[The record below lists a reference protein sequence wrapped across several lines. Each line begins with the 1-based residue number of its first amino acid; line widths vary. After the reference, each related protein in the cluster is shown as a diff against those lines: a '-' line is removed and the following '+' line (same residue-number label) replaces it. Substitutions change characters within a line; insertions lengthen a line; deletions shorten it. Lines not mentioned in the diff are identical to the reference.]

1 MTRRSIK
8 EYAEAIR
15 GRYFKASRKLKTRI
29 LDEFVAATGLHRK
42 AAIRLLNR
50 PVSPGKYKS
59 GRPRIYNSEEVKILK
74 IAWEAS
80 DQLCS
85 KRLQP
90 FLPELLEVLQRK
102 GEVIMGEETQR
113 QLCRMSAS
121 TIDRIL
127 RAYRGGH
134 PRHGL
139 STTKPGTLLKAAIPI
154 RTFSEWDDRRPG
166 FIEADLVAHCGD
178 NVEGFYLTTLSAVDV
193 ATGWYESVAVWG
205 KGQARVAGAI
215 HDIRQRLPVPMLG
228 FDSDN
233 GSEFI
238 NRSLYEYCQQH
249 HITFTRSRSYKKNDS
264 CHIEQKNWAVVRRV
278 IGYHRFSSRQ
288 AFEALENIYIGLRL
302 YVNFFQPV
310 RKLMEKRRV
319 GARVHKVYDTAQ
331 TPYRRMLNSGMLTP
345 EKQLQL
351 SKIYSAL
358 NPVNLL
364 KDIRKACE
372 YLWTLADPSG

>member
-1 MTRRSIK
+1 MT
-8 EYAEAIR
+8 
-15 GRYFKASRKLKTRI
+15 
-29 LDEFVAATGLHRK
+29 
-42 AAIRLLNR
+42 
-50 PVSPGKYKS
+50 
-59 GRPRIYNSEEVKILK
+59 
-74 IAWEAS
+74 
-80 DQLCS
+80 
-85 KRLQP
+85 
-90 FLPELLEVLQRK
+90 
-102 GEVIMGEETQR
+102 
-113 QLCRMSAS
+113 
-121 TIDRIL
+121 
-127 RAYRGGH
+127 GG
-134 PRHGL
+134 
-139 STTKPGTLLKAAIPI
+139 
-154 RTFSEWDDRRPG
+154 PG

-310 RKLMEKRRV
+310 RKLIEKRRV